1 MLMRWLNIVLLSLL
15 LVLQYR
21 LWVGAGS
28 FAEVAGHKREIA
40 AQREQNDKLKQR
52 NQRLENEV
60 QSLKSGL
67 EAVEERA
74 RDGLGM
80 IKRDETFYLIVD
92 DGKNKKQ

>member
-1 MLMRWLNIVLLSLL
+1 MQMRWLNIVLLSMLL
-15 LVLQYR
+15 ILQYR
-21 LWVGAGS
+21 LWVGNGS
-28 FAEVAGHKREIA
+28 FAEMAAHKREIA
-40 AQREQNDKLKQR
+40 TQSEQNDKLKQR

-74 RDGLGM
+74 RKELGM

-92 DGKNKKQ
+92 DKQQ